1 MRRPLTVLRALAAV
15 VVLVAVVAGM
25 PVLLA
30 TTVGNPWHS
39 WPDLIAGDLSD
50 TVLVAVLAALAYLA
64 WAQFAVAVIV
74 ELVAAALRRRRPVR
88 LVGIFPAQQRL
99 AHTLVAA
106 VFALGP
112 LASTPTLAH
121 TIPDAAPTATVAT
134 APASLPSTRTPRAS
148 TAPTPPSY
156 VITAGGPGTYWTW
169 PPSTW
174 APRAVG

>member
-50 TVLVAVLAALAYLA
+50 TVLVAVLAAVAYLA

-88 LVGIFPAQQRL
+88 LIAVFPAQQRL

-112 LASTPTLAH
+112 LASTRPSR
-121 TIPDAAPTATVAT
+121 TA
-134 APASLPSTRTPRAS
+134 SRTPH
-148 TAPTPPSY
+148 PP
-156 VITAGGPGTYWTW
+156 PPW
-169 PPSTW
+169 PPP
-174 APRAVG
+174 PRPCRIPEPRTRQRLLHHAAS